1 MTNRIEKSGLA
12 LFNITPELLNNLEA
26 IKKRCKEMHD
36 EHSYEI
42 IGAAITG
49 LTKTVALK
57 KQCDELS
64 VLLKL
69 CIEALQKAHGHI
81 ECLFPG

>member
-12 LFNITPELLNNLEA
+12 LFDITPALLNNLEA
-26 IKKRCKEMHD
+26 IKKRCKERHD

-57 KQCDELS
+57 KECDELAM
-64 VLLKL
+64 LLKL
-69 CIEALQKAHGHI
+69 SAEALQKAHDHI
-81 ECLFPG
+81 DHLFPG